1 MGALPVPP
9 PRGPGETLQAY
20 MARLDEWSKDQG
32 STGPARGGPTA
43 LLPGGQWSGTPN
55 APGSV
60 YKVQLSDG
68 TFQTHTVRP
77 DGSLDT
83 VNTAVSPRTP
93 GSTTDYNAQKTQQ
106 QLAGGGRTSPDPNW
120 LMHPGG
126 ARAIDPATGS
136 VWQRFDTSTNV
147 WTNNGTVFNPRG
159 ADALWVAQAMHN
171 RSTSP
176 TSQTAPSR
184 PATGSSLPTPSPSS
198 TPTPGA
204 FNPLSAPPLGPNNGP
219 YFASFNAY
227 TQPGNVPS
235 SGDYKSMRTGSEM
248 NTLFTS
254 DVRPNGPQIQGGV
267 NGLRPVDVPGNRTPG
282 IPNTYARGGGLG
294 GAGVPSTVDAQFQ
307 FPSMN
312 FGVPNSYSPGASGFT
327 LNTGQG
333 GPNPGA
339 FQAFGIPFNISS
351 PSLDSL
357 SPGGSGMLQL
367 SGPQTAEIRGGSQGF
382 GFNPSMFG
390 ATYGRELGG
399 PNRDA
404 ATQAVEALA
413 LINAQNLGYGPALT
427 QPDPGSNTGQ
437 PGLYGHGT
445 LPGGWLDTN
454 GDGIPDGVP
463 VGGVGP
469 DSGSYGGGYGPDGG
483 TRFAGGGVITA
494 RPLGAA
500 SSGPKSMVTPEQIYL
515 VGNSGKVYGTVGEDN
530 SDPNSAPNP
539 ELLSFPN
546 NDQMKVTPLT
556 PAFADGGWITS
567 GGMGGWG
574 NPTPQPQP
582 APEPVQPPPVIVAP
596 SFSGGMGSSGGGF
609 GQSVQPVPS
618 PSPVPVPVPTYA
630 PPPIDT
636 VTPTQ
641 PSAPVSPPFVPHLDQ
656 PVDPGSGFGSFGGG
670 FSQPTNPVDQPSGGL
685 GPSIPVAPTQP
696 TSGFGGPVPT
706 GGLGGPGT
714 PVPVPTTPTP
724 TTPTTPAAPVTP
736 PSFNPLPVP
745 VPNGQAPTDLFDPN
759 ILLPWQ
765 QAAQRLALQAGQRSQ
780 YDYRRRAAGLGS
792 ATAIPVL
799 SGDVPNQ
806 ELPPGM
812 YYDPSGQ
819 VNRVTSDILGTQS
832 EIQALGPTEDITPVQ
847 QQVSD
852 IGHYLDAMQKIRDL
866 ELQRTGAE
874 ANAAA
879 PNQTADTSNL
889 QAELNALQQRASD
902 AYQTTPP
909 GPARDAYLADLA
921 RQEAALQRQIDSA
934 QNNVPQAL
942 DRVSVINSEIAAL
955 QSSLPANTSEAAL
968 LTELARAK
976 ERLSRNDR
984 RLYLSQQAQNLS
996 KLGVPNLTS
1005 PIAA

>member
-1 MGALPVPP
+1 M
-9 PRGPGETLQAY
+9 
-20 MARLDEWSKDQG
+20 
-32 STGPARGGPTA
+32 
-43 LLPGGQWSGTPN
+43 
-55 APGSV
+55 
-60 YKVQLSDG
+60 
-68 TFQTHTVRP
+68 
-77 DGSLDT
+77 
-83 VNTAVSPRTP
+83 
-93 GSTTDYNAQKTQQ
+93 
-106 QLAGGGRTSPDPNW
+106 PDPNDP
-120 LMHPGG
+120 LEAFYAAHPELRPGSAGG
-126 ARAIDPATGS
+126 NLVAKTLGATPQASPKAPAGPPPPPQGFVEVSPGRAVGNNGLTQMMLNPTTHQ
-136 VWQRFDTSTNV
+136 WETSTYAPNA
-147 WTNNGTVFNPRG
+147 
-159 ADALWVAQAMHN
+159 ADKAAAGVK
-171 RSTSP
+171 
-176 TSQTAPSR
+176 
-184 PATGSSLPTPSPSS
+184 TGSSTTNYNDIKSQTQQTQGASTSLPPGAILVAPTRAIGSDRLTVLTKDSTTGNWVNSGFPPNQADKAAAARSILAQTQSGNPSPTQTSTQPQSSSPSPGFGPVVNPITPSQAPSFQS
-198 TPTPGA
+198 ERLQSAVNPG
-204 FNPLSAPPLGPNNGP
+204 LQQSQTDMRTLPLGNALNQIAIHNPNNG
-219 YFASFNAY
+219 FNGFINKDPGTTGPRSLGY
-227 TQPGNVPS
+227 GPGVSNNTFTFSQRDSGFTQPGNPFPNMSYSVPK
-235 SGDYKSMRTGSEM
+235 DWNPTTGM
-248 NTLFTS
+248 NDQGFFSPLSIGFNVS
-254 DVRPNGPQIQGGV
+254 NPNIDPGLGPISQGGM
-267 NGLRPVDVPGNRTPG
+267 GT
-282 IPNTYARGGGLG
+282 
-294 GAGVPSTVDAQFQ
+294 
-307 FPSMN
+307 
-312 FGVPNSYSPGASGFT
+312 
-327 LNTGQG
+327 
-333 GPNPGA
+333 
-339 FQAFGIPFNISS
+339 
-351 PSLDSL
+351 
-357 SPGGSGMLQL
+357 LQL
-367 SGPQTAEIRGGSQGF
+367 NGPQTANISASDKSWGM
-382 GFNPSMFG
+382 GFNPNALPASNIG
-390 ATYGRELGG
+390 LAYGRDFSGMN
-399 PNRDA
+399 PA
-404 ATQAVEALA
+404 AQAVATLA
-413 LINAQNLGYGPALT
+413 LLDQQMQAQEQAGG
-427 QPDPGSNTGQ
+427 
-437 PGLYGHGT
+437 GL
-445 LPGGWLDTN
+445 
-454 GDGIPDGVP
+454 
-463 VGGVGP
+463 
-469 DSGSYGGGYGPDGG
+469 YGGGYGPDGG
-483 TRFAGGGVITA
+483 QRGFAGGGVITA

-574 NPTPQPQP
+574 DPVPQPQP
-582 APEPVQPPPVIVAP
+582 VPEPVQPPPVISAP
-596 SFSGGMGSSGGGF
+596 SFSSGIGSSNGGF
-609 GQSVQPVPS
+609 GQSVQPVPT
-618 PSPVPVPVPTYA
+618 PAPIPAPAPVPVPTYA

-636 VTPTQ
+636 VAPIQ
-641 PSAPVSPPFVPHLDQ
+641 PSAPVNPPFVPHLDQ
-656 PVDPGSGFGSFGGG
+656 PVDPGSGFGSSGGG
-670 FSQPTNPVDQPSGGL
+670 FSQPTNPIDQPSGGL

-706 GGLGGPGT
+706 GGLSGPGT
-714 PVPVPTTPTP
+714 PTPVPTTPTP
-724 TTPTTPAAPVTP
+724 TTPTTPAAPVAP

-765 QAAQRLALQAGQRSQ
+765 QAAQRLALQTNQRGQ

-792 ATAIPVL
+792 ATAVPVL

-819 VNRVTSDILGTQS
+819 VNRVISDILGTQS

-921 RQEAALQRQIDSA
+921 RQEAALQHQIDSA
-934 QNNVPQAL
+934 QSNVPQAL